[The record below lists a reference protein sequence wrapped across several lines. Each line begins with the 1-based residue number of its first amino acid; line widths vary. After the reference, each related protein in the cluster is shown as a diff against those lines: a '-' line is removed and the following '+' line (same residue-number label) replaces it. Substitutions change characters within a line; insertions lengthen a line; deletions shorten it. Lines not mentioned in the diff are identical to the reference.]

1 MAPSEPRLSATQSS
15 PGDILG
21 DSTLYQM
28 GQVLVF
34 RANVRLDASWGEDMV
49 RQRYLLM
56 RTRDGLS

>member
-49 RQRYLLM
+49 RQR
-56 RTRDGLS
+56 